1 MSRFNPRFEE
11 LPEVLPI
18 FPLPGALLLPGGQ
31 LPLNIF
37 EPRYL
42 AMVSA
47 ALRGDRLI
55 GMVQP
60 IPKDI
65 ENDQE
70 DVGAAPVFATGCAGR
85 ITAFGETDDGC
96 YLITLTGLLRFKV
109 MEELAPEDGYRR
121 ICPNW
126 SLYCIDLDQA
136 EEPSSDTRW
145 DRGRLLDA
153 LRGYFT
159 VAGLQGDWE
168 SIRSA
173 SDSELV
179 TALAMLCPFDVREKQ
194 ALLEAATLGE
204 RAETMTALLEMASL
218 EQGDALRH

>member
-55 GMVQP
+55 GWCSRSQ
-60 IPKDI
+60 DI

-70 DVGAAPVFATGCAGR
+70 DVGRACVRDRLRWR

-96 YLITLTGLLRFKV
+96 YLIT
-109 MEELAPEDGYRR
+109 
-121 ICPNW
+121 
-126 SLYCIDLDQA
+126 
-136 EEPSSDTRW
+136 
-145 DRGRLLDA
+145 
-153 LRGYFT
+153 
-159 VAGLQGDWE
+159 
-168 SIRSA
+168 
-173 SDSELV
+173 
-179 TALAMLCPFDVREKQ
+179 
-194 ALLEAATLGE
+194 
-204 RAETMTALLEMASL
+204 
-218 EQGDALRH
+218 

>member
-1 MSRFNPRFEE
+1 MNRFTPRFET

-42 AMVSA
+42 AMVSD
-47 ALRGDRLI
+47 ALADSRLI

-60 IPKDI
+60 IPQEGES
-65 ENDQE
+65 ENL
-70 DVGAAPVFATGCAGR
+70 DVGSWPVFATGCAGR
-85 ITAFGETDDGC
+85 ITAFGELDDGR

-109 MEELAPEDGYRR
+109 VQELSLEDGYRR
-121 ICPNW
+121 IRPDW
-126 SLYCIDLDQA
+126 SCYRGDLEGK
-136 EEPSSDTRW
+136 EEKASDSGWEREHLLGVLSS
-145 DRGRLLDA
+145 
-153 LRGYFT
+153 YFT
-159 VAGLQGDWE
+159 SAGLEGDWE
-168 SIRSA
+168 SIHRA

-194 ALLEAATLGE
+194 ALLEAPTLGE
-204 RAETMTALLEMASL
+204 RAQTMIALLEMASL
-218 EQGDALRH
+218 EQGEGLRH